1 VERRPNRFPASSFPI
16 FLFFEVPVM
25 SFDALT
31 IAGILAALLAGGFFL
46 GLFRHNDTGP
56 PRGGGNAT
64 AGKDRA

>member
-1 VERRPNRFPASSFPI
+1 
-16 FLFFEVPVM
+16 M

-56 PRGGGNAT
+56 PRGAGSTA